1 MVKQFSGKSYALD
14 AGSME
19 NMEAFLDASGVTD
32 ATHRQVALT
41 ARDILTL
48 TLEGDKVTD
57 VTQLGEH
64 KIVLTY
70 RLGEEFVEDT
80 AGRKRKSTVTQRGAD
95 TLVKVEKYEDG
106 KVVTIEKT
114 FSADKMVATL
124 AIGNVAAKRI
134 YKAV

>member
-1 MVKQFSGKSYALD
+1 MVQQFSGRSYELD
-14 AGSME
+14 VASME
-19 NMEAFLDASGVTD
+19 NMEAFLNASGVTD
-32 ATHRQVALT
+32 PTHRQMALSAKDT
-41 ARDILTL
+41 LTL

-57 VTQLGEH
+57 VTQLGEYKH
-64 KIVLTY
+64 VLTY
-70 RLGEEFVEDT
+70 RLGEEFTEDT

-106 KVVTIEKT
+106 KTVTIEKT

-124 AIGNVAAKRI
+124 SVGSVTAKRI